1 MGFTERCNR
10 RLQREI
16 MDLLNKSATETSSC
30 GICFEL
36 PDEKDITK
44 LTAYLQGPQNTP
56 YEKGIFQLSINFQ
69 SDYPMSPP
77 KIKFNTRIWHPN
89 ISSVTGAVC
98 LNTLSVDWTPSLS
111 VFACLL
117 SIRTLLLEP
126 APDDPQDSMVAKQ
139 YNNNILNFIATA
151 KYWTNEFASKHDNYE
166 CLDLK
171 LARQILDDKNP
182 EELDLLEHYKF
193 LHEKIVAHKISRTK
207 ALEVLCLVNW
217 DLENAMEQLNI
228 KFDSVE
234 KEENILPVMRPSGS
248 SSRKVSIPRAIQNA
262 NKKSLKNKLGV
273 KAVTKKTTV
282 KNSTVKKSTV
292 TKSTVKKSTVT
303 KSTVKKSTTKPKVT
317 KRK

>member
-36 PDEKDITK
+36 PDDNDITK
-44 LTAYLQGPQNTP
+44 LTAYLQGPQKTP

-98 LNTLSVDWTPSLS
+98 LNTLSIDWTPSLS
-111 VFACLL
+111 VFACVL

-126 APDDPQDSMVAKQ
+126 APDDPQDSMVARQ
-139 YNNNILNFIATA
+139 YNNNILHFIATA

-166 CLDLK
+166 CLNSK

-234 KEENILPVMRPSGS
+234 QEEPVCSLPVMRPSGS
-248 SSRKVSIPRAIQNA
+248 SSRKVSIPRVIQNA

-273 KAVTKKTTV
+273 NAVTNKT
-282 KNSTVKKSTV
+282 TV
-292 TKSTVKKSTVT
+292 TKSSVKKSAVKKATIT
-303 KSTVKKSTTKPKVT
+303 KSTVKKSTTKRKVT